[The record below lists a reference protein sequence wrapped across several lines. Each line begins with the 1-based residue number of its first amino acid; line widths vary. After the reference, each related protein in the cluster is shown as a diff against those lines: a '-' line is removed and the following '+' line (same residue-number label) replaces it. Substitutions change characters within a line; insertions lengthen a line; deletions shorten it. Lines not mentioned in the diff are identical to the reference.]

1 MTECSG
7 TPAEALSPAAYSG
20 LRLGR
25 KSELK
30 LTRGIPIHH
39 SLALLL
45 RTNIQQWTMDHGS
58 CRNLF
63 KRIVT
68 KILHNLSLCPCSRLT
83 PAWTS
88 AASPSPSCGSPPASP
103 PRTASSPHPGR
114 CCRSTADCPCG
125 RSGSARNNDKGILA
139 SVEYM
144 LLVTLP
150 I

>member
-30 LTRGIPIHH
+30 LTRGILIHH
-39 SLALLL
+39 ESGSV
-45 RTNIQQWTMDHGS
+45 TTHQHPTVDNGS
-58 CRNLF
+58 CRDLF

-68 KILHNLSLCPCSRLT
+68 NILQLLHNWSLCPLT

-88 AASPSPSCGSPPASP
+88 AASPSPSCGSRPASP
-103 PRTASSPHPGR
+103 PPTASSPHPGR

-125 RSGSARNNDKGILA
+125 RSGSASHNVKIILA
-139 SVEYM
+139 SEENV
-144 LLVTLP
+144 LVVTLP